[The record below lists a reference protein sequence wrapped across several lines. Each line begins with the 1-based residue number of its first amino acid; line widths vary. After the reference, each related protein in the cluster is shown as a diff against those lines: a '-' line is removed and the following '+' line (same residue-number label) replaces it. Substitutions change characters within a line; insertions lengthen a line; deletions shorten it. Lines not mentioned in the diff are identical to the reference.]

1 MVAAPEAQ
9 EVIRT
14 VNGTHPTESELN
26 VKQGLGTTW
35 AFAQVGTMEKMI
47 PKKTIISM

>member
-14 VNGTHPTESELN
+14 VNGTQPTESELK
-26 VKQGLGTTW
+26 VKQGLGTAC
-35 AFAQVGTMEKMI
+35 AFAQVGTMEIII
-47 PKKTIISM
+47 PNKPIISM